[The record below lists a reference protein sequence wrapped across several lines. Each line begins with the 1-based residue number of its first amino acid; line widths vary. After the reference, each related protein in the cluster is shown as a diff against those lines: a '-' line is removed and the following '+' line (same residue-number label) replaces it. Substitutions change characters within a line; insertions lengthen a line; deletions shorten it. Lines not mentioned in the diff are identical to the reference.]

1 MNSRMFAI
9 AGAAICAFV
18 LNSPAGTYNYSFSG
32 SGNWDAPS
40 RWQENGHPETSADTV
55 RIGSGTVIVAGDDLD
70 ILKTVGTVVLEQ
82 SDTVLVISNDNA
94 LALSTYIA
102 GDGRVVKEGVGTL
115 TVDAANKDSQKYPL
129 SNPGG
134 WDVQRGDLAIDNP
147 GAWSTVR
154 IAIPLAVHSPGRIVF
169 SSSTLAASEL
179 QIRSLDGDGT
189 LVNGSDVARQINFYT
204 TPGTSK
210 KCVFSGTA
218 VGSFKYK
225 CASSA
230 VQYFSGS
237 GCAIVHKAADLYGG
251 FLGADEFPAAGIN
264 FRENATFE
272 YTGNGGESP
281 AKNNS
286 FLNAA
291 QVVTFSAGPNGGC
304 TVKYGFINPDDKYTM
319 NELVLSGDNAYP
331 AVFDGSF
338 NMKTTKDK
346 TKNLACYLK
355 KTGTGTWRFTAA
367 NKANRGTVAVEKGT
381 LEYESMAEKG
391 TSCSLGDASILHR
404 EYTGARDDEKAVG
417 YAYLLGDGTLA
428 AAGDDA
434 VATMKYV
441 GGGAVAV
448 TGRTVAVKGSGR
460 FSSAS
465 AALKW
470 AGFTSAAP
478 GANELILG
486 GDAEKCIASAV
497 TNGVG
502 TLSVVK
508 EGSGDWT
515 VEGDFDFS
523 GGVEA
528 REGELKID
536 ASKNFK
542 WYKLILKENWRAAT
556 GAGDGS
562 TIWISQFGLFD
573 SEGRNWIEN
582 LVYNSAANGNV
593 QNLKPGE
600 VALGHTSFVYL
611 NEQPVTYALT
621 NAFNSANTC
630 FGGCRSWNNTFSP
643 SKNPLANPD
652 AWVHIVVRPHETTNA
667 LVRYDIRQRSFSGSV
682 TYEQTFARDVR
693 SWSLEG
699 SMDGVNWENLDT
711 VISNANPTTGGEWR
725 WIGTKRTS
733 AHNAGEGLGP
743 IAAETSRDVLR
754 PSSVASVS
762 AAAGATVRVNAPLA
776 ANAVRLD
783 YALGGGTIDG
793 FALAKNG
800 TIDLVNVPDDIG
812 RSMEFSLS
820 LANVS
825 GLENLAGYA
834 VRINGKDRGWSAR
847 YLDGKLVVTAPGMY
861 LFIR

>member
-32 SGNWDAPS
+32 SGNWADSS
-40 RWQENGHPETSADTV
+40 RWQESGSPETSSDTV

-115 TVDAANKDSQKYPL
+115 TVAAANKDSQKYPL

-147 GAWSTVR
+147 GALSTVR

-169 SSSTLAASEL
+169 STSTLAASEL

-237 GCAIVHKAADLYGG
+237 GCAIVHKVADLYGG

-319 NELVLSGDNAYP
+319 NELVLSGDNANP
-331 AVFDGSF
+331 VLFNGTF
-338 NMKTTKDK
+338 NMGKTQDK
-346 TKNLACYLK
+346 TKDLACYLK
-355 KTGTGTWRFTAA
+355 KTGTGTWRFSAA

-428 AAGDDA
+428 AAGDGT

-441 GGGAVAV
+441 GESPVAV
-448 TGRTVAVKGSGR
+448 SGRAVAVKGSGR

-465 AALKW
+465 ASMYW
-470 AGFTSAAP
+470 RGFTSAVQ
-478 GANELILG
+478 GNNELILA
-486 GDAEKCIASAV
+486 GDAADCHASCV
-497 TNGVG
+497 TNGIG
-502 TLSVVK
+502 KMSVVK

-562 TIWISQFGLFD
+562 IVWIAQFGLFD
-573 SEGRNWIEN
+573 AEGRNWIEN
-582 LVYNSAANGNV
+582 ITHNTAANGNV

-600 VALGHTSFVYL
+600 AAFGHSSFVYHS
-611 NEQPVTYALT
+611 NDAVTYALA
-621 NAFNSANTC
+621 NAFSSADTIC
-630 FGGCRSWNNTFSP
+630 GGYRNWDNNFNP
-643 SKNPLANPD
+643 SGNPLANSN

-725 WIGTKRTS
+725 WISTNRTS
-733 AHNAGEGLGP
+733 AHKAGEGMGP
-743 IAAETSRDVLR
+743 IDDETSRDVLR
-754 PSSVASVS
+754 PSAVASVS

-776 ANAVRLD
+776 ANAIRLD

-800 TIDLVNVPDDIG
+800 TLDILNVPDDVG
-812 RSMEFSLS
+812 RSIEFPLS

-847 YLDGKLVVTAPGMY
+847 YSDGRLTVTAPGMY